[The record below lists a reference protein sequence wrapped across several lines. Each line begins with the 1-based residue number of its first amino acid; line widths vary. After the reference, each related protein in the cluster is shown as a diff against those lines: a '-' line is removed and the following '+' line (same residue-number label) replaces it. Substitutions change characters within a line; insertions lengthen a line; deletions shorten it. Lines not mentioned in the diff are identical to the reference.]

1 MSDNSA
7 GDNDESSNSDIVVL
21 PAAGTQH
28 APSLKQRSH
37 QEVSRSAPCAR
48 THVRRPNHGLILC
61 LPPSQQQQYEQLANL
76 IQEGKKKSSE
86 LAMTLK
92 SMEQQMAKMQHQFT
106 KATGEVN
113 DTYQFCLSLLE
124 EMKSE
129 SLKELDD
136 QYNSRLIGLTLASS
150 KIQESMDK
158 MDRLDHFTDCF
169 RKFNPTELL
178 SFKQLVESRLRT
190 YLNFDPELTKP
201 PATDLEFVS
210 NFQAIRVRL
219 SFVLGVRCVRGV
231 PCPCCLPVACSFIV
245 SKGR

>member
-1 MSDNSA
+1 MSDS
-7 GDNDESSNSDIVVL
+7 GDTESGVL
-21 PAAGTQH
+21 SGSTTAAATTPTSQKR
-28 APSLKQRSH
+28 AH
-37 QEVSRSAPCAR
+37 QEVRDSAA
-48 THVRRPNHGLILC
+48 LI
-61 LPPSQQQQYEQLANL
+61 QYEQLGSL
-76 IQEGKKKSSE
+76 IHEGKKKSTE
-86 LAMTLK
+86 LAVTLK
-92 SMEQQMAKMQHQFT
+92 SIEHQMAKMQHQFT
-106 KATGEVN
+106 KATSEVN

-129 SLKELDD
+129 TLKELDD
-136 QYNSRLIGLTLASS
+136 QYNSRVIALTLASS
-150 KIQESMDK
+150 KIQESIDK

-219 SFVLGVRCVRGV
+219 LSFPISCLSSPVSTLSEITFLPLLSFCMRLGRPV
-231 PCPCCLPVACSFIV
+231 PQIPE
-245 SKGR
+245 R